1 MQDNQRIRIT
11 KKLLQDSLISLLQ
24 QESIHKL
31 SIKKICD
38 KAQINRSTFYKYYG
52 SQYDLLEEMENDVLN
67 RINSYLKPDTP
78 DASGGAS
85 YEPQRLAKAIGFINE
100 HIDLCRLLLN
110 NNVDPKFP
118 EKLVLSLQSITHL
131 TENQLSDE
139 YSDTERAY
147 TFDFAIGGG
156 FSFIKTWMNK
166 ENREPP
172 EEVAKLLSKIVFN
185 LMQPNGG
192 A

>member
-24 QESIHKL
+24 KERLHKL
-31 SIKKICD
+31 SIKQICD

-52 SQYDLLEEMENDVLN
+52 SQYDLLEEMENDILS
-67 RINSYLKPDTP
+67 RINSYIEPGTDR
-78 DASGGAS
+78 SAS
-85 YEPQRLAKAIGFINE
+85 YDPQRLTKAIEFINE
-100 HIDLCRLLLN
+100 NIELCRLLLN

-118 EKLVLSLQSITHL
+118 EKLVMSLQSITHM
-131 TENQLSDE
+131 TENQFSGELTDA
-139 YSDTERAY
+139 ERAY
-147 TFDFAIGGG
+147 IFDFAIGGG
-156 FSFIKTWMNK
+156 FSFIKKWINK

-172 EEVAKLLSKIVFN
+172 EEVAKLLSRIVFN

-192 A
+192 V